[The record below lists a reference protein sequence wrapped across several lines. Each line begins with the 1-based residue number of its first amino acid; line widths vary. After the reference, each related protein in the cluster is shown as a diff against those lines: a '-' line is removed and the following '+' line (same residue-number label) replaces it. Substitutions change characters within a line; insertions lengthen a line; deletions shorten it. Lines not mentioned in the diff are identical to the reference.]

1 MEFYEKLFQALRKD
15 DIKEFKSCMETNYCG
30 SLRLGRFPVLSVMY
44 LYNSRRLLRAYEKK
58 FLKHNSW
65 QDVGEPPELGARFRG
80 IAGKCLRLYLNETV
94 SPLEMLLLL
103 DRNPKLKRVFSQA
116 HITAPVKQ
124 RLKDIYYI
132 RWGLQAEFVRGKIVL
147 ERRPLTRAEKLRW
160 FMSAVCAVLCLAIFV
175 SAPFVV
181 NTFSPFITDE
191 LGVLN
196 VSNWNQIRFKSD
208 KIYALKNDVTVPEN
222 FFAQEMNCELR
233 GNGHTVKVL
242 GNGLFGKLNGKLS
255 DITFETNGSPIAQS
269 VSLETKN
276 VRVDGKQTLQLKL
289 KAENVTVNASVNMQ
303 TDQPIGFFANDNYGY
318 IKDVVVNVSGVLTAI
333 AAEQTDDEGEETEAV
348 SFNCG
353 GIVARNNMTHD
364 ENGHIFA
371 SLENCSANYDNFS
384 LKGKLETNAAFGG
397 IVGTNDGGVKNCQTS
412 GSVTADTFDFAGICA
427 ENNDWISTSEN
438 KIDIKQTSDV
448 TGWNPLAAGIV
459 LLNYYV
465 VDNCVNYGSIACSSN
480 AVASTDGEG
489 SPCAYAAGIA
499 YENVGAYVQ
508 FCENKGAI
516 SSSATKIDASASGV
530 CYFSNGIVI
539 LCVNDGEIS
548 ASSSNQVEVAGIVS
562 LSYGNIRRCI
572 NNGKVMAKSQ
582 NYAYVGGIVGSSCV
596 KTFESVSNGS
606 IEVEGKY
613 SYVGGILGNAIVY
626 TDAHGASCGTV
637 EDCIV
642 TCEITVKKGTKLDV
656 GGIVGLVQETRNG
669 QVYTL
674 AKITYCYFTGK
685 FQVAAG
691 ANLGAIA
698 GVVGEKVYKASESA
712 KKDED
717 KNFFGNFY
725 ADGCGVNL
733 AFGNAIDAN
742 NNYFHVVDIGAT
754 SDSLETILNSDKYK
768 EILENSTQRTN

>member
-222 FFAQEMNCELR
+222 FFAQVMNCELR

-242 GNGLFGKLNGKLS
+242 GNGLFGDLNGKLKN
-255 DITFETNGSPIAQS
+255 ITFETNGSP
-269 VSLETKN
+269 L
-276 VRVDGKQTLQLKL
+276 
-289 KAENVTVNASVNMQ
+289 AENVTLQAAVDGVTVNADVNMQ
-303 TDQPIGFFANDNYGY
+303 TDKSLGFFATNNYSQA
-318 IKDVVVNVSGVLTAI
+318 VSNVTVNVKGSLTAI
-333 AAEQTDDEGEETEAV
+333 GSKQETEGDTAEETV

-353 GIVARNNMTHD
+353 GIVATNNMTSD
-364 ENGHIFA
+364 AKGHYYAF
-371 SLENCSANYDNFS
+371 LQNCTVNYTDFS
-384 LKGKLETNAAFGG
+384 LKGNIEADAAFGG
-397 IVGTNDGGVKNCQTS
+397 IVGTNDGIVDGCLTS
-412 GSVTADTFDFAGICA
+412 GSISADTFDVAGVCAQNNYLIRSA
-427 ENNDWISTSEN
+427 ENKTDL
-438 KIDIKQTSDV
+438 KQNSDV
-448 TGWNPLAAGIV
+448 TGWNPLAAGIA
-459 LLNYYV
+459 LFNYFV
-465 VDNCVNYGSIACSSN
+465 VDKCVNSGSITCTSN
-480 AVASTDGEG
+480 AVSATEGEG
-489 SPCAYAAGIA
+489 NPCAYAAGIA
-499 YENVGAYVQ
+499 YRSVENGRTVYLQHCTNNGD
-508 FCENKGAI
+508 I
-516 SSSATKIDASASGV
+516 SASASEIDADASGV
-530 CYFSNGIVI
+530 CSFSNGYVSY
-539 LCVNDGEIS
+539 CVNEGNIS
-548 ASSSNQVEVAGIVS
+548 ASGSKIVDVAGITS
-562 LSYGNIRRCI
+562 LSYGYVVRCV
-572 NNGKVMAKSQ
+572 NNGKLAAKSESE
-582 NYAYVGGIVGSSCV
+582 AYVGGIVGTTCLGVYECLS
-596 KTFESVSNGS
+596 TGS
-606 IEVEGKY
+606 IEVDGKY
-613 SYVGGILGNAIVY
+613 SFVGGILGCSIVF
-626 TDAHGASCGTV
+626 TDAHGAVCGEVESCIASC
-637 EDCIV
+637 D
-642 TCEITVKKGTKLDV
+642 ITVKKGSQSDV

-725 ADGCGVNL
+725 ADGCGVSL
-733 AFGNAIDAN
+733 AFGADG
-742 NNYFHVVDIGAT
+742 NYVRVDDIGAKKE
-754 SDSLETILNSDKYK
+754 SLETILSDETYR
-768 EILENSTQRTN
+768 EILESIANEGN